1 MGFIDSL
8 YRALGVIPFEINPP
22 LSHKWQKKY
31 RWIKIDLYTVQLP
44 NRTLVGFTF
53 WTFRPIDHNHPHG
66 ENSVA
71 AITFPEK
78 YVHLILHLFM
88 DIYVPHFI
96 QQGCQNVENSQ
107 THWKR
112 VIIYLGKIGG
122 AHVPCHFAKWQCNVF
137 FSLLTSLISV
147 AQHKVVFSIS
157 YTDIFQKSNYRY
169 LCYVLSFTVYTH
181 LLRMKKCY
189 LLSDQFFCG

>member
-1 MGFIDSL
+1 MT
-8 YRALGVIPFEINPP
+8 
-22 LSHKWQKKY
+22 KKY

-88 DIYVPHFI
+88 DIYVPPF
-96 QQGCQNVENSQ
+96 
-107 THWKR
+107 
-112 VIIYLGKIGG
+112 
-122 AHVPCHFAKWQCNVF
+122 
-137 FSLLTSLISV
+137 
-147 AQHKVVFSIS
+147 
-157 YTDIFQKSNYRY
+157 YTAGIPE
-169 LCYVLSFTVYTH
+169 C
-181 LLRMKKCY
+181 
-189 LLSDQFFCG
+189 

>member
-88 DIYVPHFI
+88 DIYVPPFYTAGI
-96 QQGCQNVENSQ
+96 PEC
-107 THWKR
+107 WKFPNPLKKGNN
-112 VIIYLGKIGG
+112 IFGKKWWGPRP
-122 AHVPCHFAKWQCNVF
+122 VPLCKMTMQCVF
-137 FSLLTSLISV
+137 FTFDVINFCSSTQSRFFNFI
-147 AQHKVVFSIS
+147 HRYFSEI
-157 YTDIFQKSNYRY
+157 
-169 LCYVLSFTVYTH
+169 
-181 LLRMKKCY
+181 
-189 LLSDQFFCG
+189 